1 MFVMV
6 TVGLAC
12 MFVMVTVGLT
22 SVCYGYSRSDIRLL
36 WLQ

>member
-22 SVCYGYSRSDIRLL
+22 SVCYGYSRSDISLL